1 MVGDHAVAGGIR
13 RPVAQPGSRRFQ
25 IVLRLVTATAS
36 AQPPTLQ
43 RSSMKGT
50 VKRFYFR
57 KGFGFIE
64 GDQGTEYFF
73 HYTDFTGDKEALR
86 PGLEVEFEA
95 QQGDKGPCAVAVVQP
110 GGKPAAARPRSTNRA
125 PAAGAPRR
133 AARPY
138 LPFAAGLVLGIILGA
153 VGHIWLSGL

>member
-1 MVGDHAVAGGIR
+1 
-13 RPVAQPGSRRFQ
+13 
-25 IVLRLVTATAS
+25 
-36 AQPPTLQ
+36 
-43 RSSMKGT
+43 MKGT

-86 PGLEVEFEA
+86 PGLEVDFQA

-110 GGKPAAARPRSTNRA
+110 APARPRPAARA
-125 PAAGAPRR
+125 PTGAAPQ
-133 AARPY
+133 AASRPY
-138 LPFAAGLVLGIILGA
+138 LFFVIGLVLGVVLGA
-153 VGHIWLSGL
+153 AGHLWLTRL